1 MEVGVHT
8 IAQLLEQL
16 ALRTGQSLDL
26 KGFGVMSEKVGGTI
40 SQKYLYETLYRKMAK
55 VRYTDVTHLN
65 LQPAKLD
72 EVARFLGYD
81 SFQAFCQRQELYADP
96 VLLACTGTY
105 YCYVR
110 RNDSA
115 GVILRSP
122 CRLYVTD
129 GRVRFELQGPKWHY
143 SGLVSLR
150 HGCLFVLLESAG
162 GKAFHH
168 VYKIGQ
174 REKPQVLQGI
184 FSGVSTGFDPIGGR
198 VVLVRATEVYGEMT
212 HDTLEV
218 SRLLKS
224 KDRVEVALAEYFEA
238 YGDNNLQI
246 KRVVT
251 FGVEDLRVS

>member
-1 MEVGVHT
+1 
-8 IAQLLEQL
+8 
-16 ALRTGQSLDL
+16 
-26 KGFGVMSEKVGGTI
+26 
-40 SQKYLYETLYRKMAK
+40 
-55 VRYTDVTHLN
+55 
-65 LQPAKLD
+65 
-72 EVARFLGYD
+72 
-81 SFQAFCQRQELYADP
+81 
-96 VLLACTGTY
+96 
-105 YCYVR
+105 
-110 RNDSA
+110 
-115 GVILRSP
+115 
-122 CRLYVTD
+122 
-129 GRVRFELQGPKWHY
+129 
-143 SGLVSLR
+143 
-150 HGCLFVLLESAG
+150 
-162 GKAFHH
+162 

>member
-1 MEVGVHT
+1 MEVGIHT
-8 IAQLLEQL
+8 IAKLLEAL
-16 ALRTGQSLDL
+16 ALQTGQSLDH
-26 KGFGVMSEKVGGTI
+26 KGFGVMSERVGGLV
-40 SQKYLYETLYRKMAK
+40 SQRYLYDSLYLKLEKSREAGLLHM
-55 VRYTDVTHLN
+55 N

-72 EVARFLGYD
+72 EVSRFLGYE
-81 SFQAFCQRQELYADP
+81 SFQAFCRSQDIQQDP
-96 VLLACTGTY
+96 VLLGCVGVY

-115 GVILRSP
+115 GVVLRSP
-122 CRLYVTD
+122 ARLHIVD
-129 GRVRFELQGPKWHY
+129 GRVRFDLQGPKWHY
-143 SGLVSLR
+143 SGLVSIR

-198 VVLVRATEVYGEMT
+198 VVLVRSTEVYGEMT

-218 SRLLKS
+218 SRLRKS
-224 KDRVEVALAEYFEA
+224 KDPVEVALAEYFET